1 MSPGS
6 QRQAEAEEMRRAW
19 VLLCAVPR
27 ILTAP
32 RLPLAGDVELALKVP
47 PRISFLGAGRHIV
60 PRNGDVLPKF
70 QHAYLSDPA
79 PSSTCYPYI
88 AAVEHSGP
96 ALVLCASHR
105 ADREE
110 TPYPNWPRFFLCDA
124 ALGTAVE
131 LPCAD
136 PDRVLYS
143 LAHPGRVG
151 LLRDARHRL
160 VVADL
165 QPVPLADVGYH
176 SKDAT
181 LLLHFEGTGKWEMK
195 QLNRPPRDS
204 DFSWSYDGVVAHAG
218 RLWWVDLSYGMLS
231 CDPFSDKPK
240 LLYTP
245 LPSGFVPSGA
255 TARRV
260 QVDLDKTCCVRSSG
274 GKLRFVVIQ
283 DGGLG
288 LSSAITMWTLTG
300 EGDGSNWLQDYTVP
314 ISSLLDDMHLRCEE
328 KVAVP
333 VLAAVDPFD
342 ARIVYM
348 WLGTRIV
355 AFNVPG
361 KKLLQWAEP
370 FMVPDHDIPEGE
382 FPSSRLLHAWVLP
395 PALHL
400 QFAADSIG
408 EGQHSTAL
416 SIVSA
421 ALLNMSILRWPRK
434 DEQQQ

>member
-1 MSPGS
+1 
-6 QRQAEAEEMRRAW
+6 
-19 VLLCAVPR
+19 
-27 ILTAP
+27 
-32 RLPLAGDVELALKVP
+32 
-47 PRISFLGAGRHIV
+47 
-60 PRNGDVLPKF
+60 
-70 QHAYLSDPA
+70 
-79 PSSTCYPYI
+79 
-88 AAVEHSGP
+88 
-96 ALVLCASHR
+96 
-105 ADREE
+105 
-110 TPYPNWPRFFLCDA
+110 
-124 ALGTAVE
+124 
-131 LPCAD
+131 
-136 PDRVLYS
+136 
-143 LAHPGRVG
+143 
-151 LLRDARHRL
+151 
-160 VVADL
+160 
-165 QPVPLADVGYH
+165 
-176 SKDAT
+176 
-181 LLLHFEGTGKWEMK
+181 MK
-195 QLNRPPRDS
+195 QLNRPRRDS

-370 FMVPDHDIPEGE
+370 FMVPDHDIPKGE

-416 SIVSA
+416 SIVRA